1 MITTAVFVGQIV
13 GNFIWGPIADKYGR
27 RFAFLRS
34 ATTICVF
41 SWLSGVSPNYASLL
55 LFRTFCGVGIGGS
68 SVPFDLVAEFLPSE
82 ARGASLLSM
91 EFLWT
96 FGSLIVIGTAWI
108 FLASDGWRP
117 LVFITATPMTV
128 VVVVA
133 IFSSGVSSVAC
144 LKGRYAEAE
153 RIVRKCAE
161 TNDTLLEP
169 FSFGHGV
176 RALLVVWLIRLT
188 QTQCMGPETDTRPND
203 VHPLPNRDLGPS
215 EELMTIFDHRDA
227 SGAPPRFYLGTR
239 RRHESRIRHVVSRRY
254 PIVYNSLQT
263 VSQYSRNMV
272 GSMYTSDS
280 RPFCGVEE
288 KCWIGFERP

>member
-1 MITTAVFVGQIV
+1 MADALEVTLLSFLASCAGVEFDLSDSQMATITTAVFVGQIV

-55 LFRTFCGVGIGGS
+55 VFRAFCGVGIGGS

-96 FGSLIVIGTAWI
+96 FGSLIVIGTAWV

-133 IFSSGVSSVAC
+133 IFSSRSLLAGLSQRGDTQR
-144 LKGRYAEAE
+144 LKELCGNALRRMIPYWS
-153 RIVRKCAE
+153 
-161 TNDTLLEP
+161 LLILV
-169 FSFGHGV
+169 HGV
-176 RALLVVWLIRLT
+176 RALLVVWSLQLTLIL
-188 QTQCMGPETDTRPND
+188 TQCMSSVQKLTLDLTMCPQ
-203 VHPLPNRDLGPS
+203 PNRDLGPS
-215 EELMTIFDHRDA
+215 EELMTIFDHRDMQP
-227 SGAPPRFYLGTR
+227 GAPP
-239 RRHESRIRHVVSRRY
+239 
-254 PIVYNSLQT
+254 
-263 VSQYSRNMV
+263 
-272 GSMYTSDS
+272 
-280 RPFCGVEE
+280 
-288 KCWIGFERP
+288 GF